1 MASNRR
7 ALCVGINK
15 FKNYPSAALQGCVN
29 DTRDMTSV
37 LKAFLGFTGK
47 DITTLTDARATKVNI
62 MKNLQSMVAG
72 AKAGKYSYLVFSL
85 SSHGT
90 QVPDVSG
97 DEPDR
102 ADEAFCP
109 YDLAQ
114 AGNQWDPNHVIIDD
128 ELHDLFVQLPQN
140 VLLEVY
146 LDTCHS
152 GTGIKAIDFLLTRK
166 PRYLPPPSLE
176 AFKKVDGRRSR
187 GLHEGMLEKGLV
199 HHILW
204 AGCRADQTSA
214 DANIGGSWHGAFTY
228 YLCKELRASKNRL
241 SRKALLKKVRA
252 DLTAGRYTQIPQL
265 ECQAT
270 VGSARIQAPGAEK
283 AKKAKPVKKKNR

>member
-1 MASNRR
+1 MATNRK

-15 FKNYPSAALQGCVN
+15 FKKYPSASLQGCVN
-29 DTRDMTSV
+29 DARDMSSL
-37 LKAFLGFTGK
+37 LKDFLGFTAK
-47 DITTLTDARATKVNI
+47 DITILTDARATKANI

-72 AKAGKYSYLVFSL
+72 AKQGKYSYLVFSL

-90 QVPDVSG
+90 QVPDTSG

-109 YDLAQ
+109 HDLDQ
-114 AGNQWDPNHVIIDD
+114 AGNQWDPNHIISDD
-128 ELHDLFVQLPQN
+128 ELHDLLVQLPSH

-152 GTGIKAIDFLLTRK
+152 GTGIRAIDMLLDRR

-176 AFKKVDGRRSR
+176 AFQKGDGRRSR
-187 GLHEGMLEKGLV
+187 GLHESLLEKGLV

-214 DANIGGSWHGAFTY
+214 DANIGGTWHGAFTY
-228 YLCKELRASKNRL
+228 YFCKELRASKNKL
-241 SRKALLKKVRA
+241 SRKALLTKVRA
-252 DLTAGRYTQIPQL
+252 DLKAGHYTQIPQL

-270 VGSARIQAPGAEK
+270 VRKSRFVVPAV
-283 AKKAKPVKKKNR
+283 KKAGK

>member
-7 ALCVGINK
+7 ALCVGINN
-15 FKNYPSAALQGCVN
+15 FKNYPSSALQGCVN
-29 DTRDMTSV
+29 DAHDMASV
-37 LKAFLGFTGK
+37 LKDFLGFTDK
-47 DITTLTDARATKVNI
+47 DMTILTDAQATKQNI
-62 MKNLQSMVAG
+62 MGNLQKMVAD
-72 AKAGKYSYLVFSL
+72 AKKGLYSYLVFSL

-90 QVPDVSG
+90 QVPDTSG

-109 YDLAQ
+109 HDLAQ

-128 ELHDLFVQLPQN
+128 ELHDLFVQLPGN

-152 GTGIKAIDFLLTRK
+152 GTGLRAIDMLMDRK
-166 PRYLPPPSLE
+166 PCYLSLPSLE
-176 AFKKVDGRRSR
+176 AFKQVEGCRSR
-187 GLHEGMLEKGLV
+187 GLHQALLEKGLV

-214 DANIGGSWHGAFTY
+214 DAHIGGSWHGAFTY
-228 YLCKELRASKNRL
+228 YFCKELRAGKNKV
-241 SRKALLKKVRA
+241 SRKNLLTKVRK
-252 DLTAGRYTQIPQL
+252 DLTAGHYTQTPQL

-270 VGSARIQAPGAEK
+270 VRNSKLLVPE
-283 AKKAKPVKKKNR
+283 AKKGKAA